1 MLGIAPR
8 IFQGS
13 EHFRGAAAVVLAAA
27 AIRIR
32 ADYGAQS
39 AAAGPVT
46 RVQMVDN
53 WWPFIKADM
62 TEILG

>member
-8 IFQGS
+8 IFQVS
-13 EHFRGAAAVVLAAA
+13 EHFRGAAAVVLATAA
-27 AIRIR
+27 IR